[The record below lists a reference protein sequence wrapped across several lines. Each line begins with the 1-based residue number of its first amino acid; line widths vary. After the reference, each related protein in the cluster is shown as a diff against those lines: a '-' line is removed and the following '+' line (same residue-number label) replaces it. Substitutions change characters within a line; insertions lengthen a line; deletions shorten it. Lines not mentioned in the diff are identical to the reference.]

1 MIRILVADDHAI
13 VREGVKRI
21 LADTRDLRVLGEASN
36 GQEVFAKV
44 SSQAWD
50 VVLLDLAMP
59 GRNGL
64 EVLQQLKHTNPHL
77 PVLVFSMYPGS
88 QYVVRALKAGA
99 RGYLPKESLPEELV
113 IALRKVV
120 QGGRYVS
127 PSLTECLVLEMT
139 RESDAPLHTS
149 LSDREYQVLC
159 LLASGKTVTEIA
171 DELALSVK
179 TISTYRAR
187 ILEKMHMNTTAELI
201 HYAIRQC
208 LVE

>member
-44 SSQAWD
+44 SSQPWD

-113 IALRKVV
+113 AALRKVV
-120 QGGRYVS
+120 QGRY
-127 PSLTECLVLEMT
+127 
-139 RESDAPLHTS
+139 ES
-149 LSDREYQVLC
+149 
-159 LLASGKTVTEIA
+159 
-171 DELALSVK
+171 
-179 TISTYRAR
+179 ISHRMFSA
-187 ILEKMHMNTTAELI
+187 
-201 HYAIRQC
+201 
-208 LVE
+208 